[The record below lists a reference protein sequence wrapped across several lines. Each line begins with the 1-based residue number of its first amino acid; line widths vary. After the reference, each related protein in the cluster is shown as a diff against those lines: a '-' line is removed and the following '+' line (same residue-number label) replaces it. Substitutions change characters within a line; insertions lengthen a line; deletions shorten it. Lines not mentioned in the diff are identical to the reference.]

1 MYIGNLL
8 DTRSGVS
15 IETTYYKSNTTQP
28 LPPTSPAG
36 DLSQGQPT
44 GWQWD
49 ALCGSG
55 LDIHLKLTPP
65 QDPTAASGNQT
76 APGSRIWICQLILHQ
91 TAASVAE
98 GAALY
103 RNGADGVPG
112 LIAQTRPQPGQQLT
126 GDIVLDAGCFAD
138 DLLLRIETD
147 YRNLEFSSVEL
158 IGAILEDTCVFP
170 IPTETVTRPGK
181 AIAAADLTTICTDL
195 SDPDCAAAAE
205 YLQDLFQNGL
215 HITLSVKNGDADS
228 SDCAIAL
235 GKDAAIPAEGYHLT
249 TSASGASIKASDR
262 RGLLYAAAALY
273 QLSMTGTIQPTEI
286 NDAPFMEFRGV
297 HIGLP
302 SRENITF
309 LKRVIRYL
317 LIPMRYNTLIVEI
330 GAGMRY
336 DRHPEIN
343 EAWACCKEKYEA
355 GEWPMVAHMNMIAYG
370 SYLEKD
376 EVADIFRYAEN
387 LGMEAIPEVHS
398 LSHVQFLTN
407 AYPEIAEIPAAR
419 EELGEVDLLID
430 DGLNQEFFPSCYCP
444 SNEKSYE
451 LLFDVLDEIIEVTQ
465 PKRYVHMGHDE
476 VYQIGVCK
484 VCREK
489 DPAQLYADDVTRIHD
504 YLAGKGLKM
513 MIWCDMLQ
521 KASSY
526 KTPPAIDRIPKDILM
541 LDFIWYFHLDKDI
554 ETHMLDHGF
563 TTAIGNLYSSH
574 FPRYEKRIRQEG
586 MIGGQ
591 ISTWVAVDEK
601 SFALEGKMFDFVYTA
616 NMLWSADYRNEARSA
631 YTQCVA
637 ALLKQA
643 RPMIQKGHSLPTYQY
658 TPIQLQQ
665 LVHAAPGSNPIT
677 IQIPK
682 ENRISDGL
690 LFVQAADRPGRRIP
704 WQQLDVI
711 GEYVINYNDGTS
723 VTLPLE
729 YGGSFAELQ
738 RPYGQPLK
746 SPYFR
751 HEGYIGTYLADPIV
765 TDKAPDGHDFTLYG
779 WHWENPQPRK
789 KLASVTLKIHPDA
802 ACGLYLSGLSTY
814 HK

>member
-1 MYIGNLL
+1 MFIGNLL
-8 DTRSGVS
+8 DKRCGVS
-15 IETTYYKSNTTQP
+15 IETNYYTSNTTNS

-36 DLSQGQPT
+36 DPAKGESI
-44 GWQWD
+44 GWHWD
-49 ALCGSG
+49 ELCGSG
-55 LDIHLKLTPP
+55 LDIHMKLTAP
-65 QDPTAASGNQT
+65 QDDTATQ
-76 APGSRIWICQLILHQ
+76 SRLWICQLILHQ
-91 TAASVAE
+91 TTTSVAD
-98 GAALY
+98 GAVLY
-103 RNGADGVPG
+103 RNGASGPG
-112 LIAQTRPQPGQQLT
+112 LIAQTKPQPGQQLT
-126 GDIVLDAGCFAD
+126 GDIVLDANCFAD

-147 YRNLEFSSVEL
+147 YRDLQFQNIEL
-158 IGAILEDTCVFP
+158 IGAIMEDTCVFP
-170 IPTETVTRPGK
+170 LPAETKMRPGK
-181 AIAAADLTTICTDL
+181 AIKAADLKIIITNPA
-195 SDPDCAAAAE
+195 DPDCAAAAE

-215 HITLSVKNGDADS
+215 HITLSVKIDDAES
-228 SDCAIAL
+228 SDCAIAIR
-235 GKDAAIPAEGYHLT
+235 KDDAIPAEGYRLT
-249 TSASGASIKASDR
+249 AAADRVSLKASDR

-273 QLSMTGTIQPTEI
+273 QLAQAGTIQPTEI
-286 NDAPFMEFRGV
+286 GDAPFMGFRGV

-302 SRENITF
+302 SRENIPF
-309 LKRVIRYL
+309 LKRLIRYL

-343 EAWACCKEKYEA
+343 EAWVHCKEKYEA
-355 GEWPMVAHMNMIAYG
+355 GEWPMVGHLNMIAYG
-370 SYLEKD
+370 SFLEKE
-376 EVADIFRYAEN
+376 EVADIFQYAEA

-407 AYPEIAEIPAAR
+407 AHPEIAEIPAAR
-419 EELGEVDLLID
+419 ESQGEVDLLID

-444 SNEKSYE
+444 CNEKSYE

-489 DPAQLYADDVTRIHD
+489 DPAQLFADDVTRIHD

-526 KTPPAIDRIPKDILM
+526 KTPPAIDRIPKDIVM

-601 SFALEGKMFDFVYTA
+601 NFALEGKMFDFAYTA
-616 NMLWSADYRNEARSA
+616 NMLWSGEYRSEARSA
-631 YTQCVA
+631 YAQCIA

-643 RPMIQKGHSLPTYQY
+643 RPMIRKGYSLPTYQY
-658 TPIQLQQ
+658 TPIQMQQ
-665 LVHAAPGSNPIT
+665 LVHAAPGSAPIT
-677 IQIPK
+677 IDIPK
-682 ENRISDGL
+682 ANRISDGL

-711 GEYVINYNDGTS
+711 GEYVINYTDGTS
-723 VTLPLE
+723 ISLPLE

-765 TDKAPDGHDFTLYG
+765 TDKAPDGSDFTLYG
-779 WHWENPQPRK
+779 WHWENPSPRK
-789 KLASVTLKIHPDA
+789 KLASVILKIRPDA